1 MPSGRDA
8 GGSDDGELKDA
19 RAGEGT
25 DRGER
30 GHRKPRSTRLCCL
43 CPQERGPI
51 GLPVAVDPVVSK
63 GGCAP
68 PPLGH
73 FAGPFLPDRD
83 GIASTWVH
91 DSCVMWCPEVYFDQR
106 KQRLKNVTSALKRG
120 SYIKC
125 NHCGLK
131 GATVGCTLPQCPKSY
146 HLACAH
152 AAGSRF
158 NAEAFTVLCPDHGAD
173 RKRAPAPLWSK
184 TMNGDPA
191 TFLNGDEPR
200 SPHAPIERPKA
211 QTERPGLRRSKRK
224 RLQAKGEVP
233 REEDK
238 DRADMHSQAEK
249 ILAAVMAAG
258 QRLRKEEEHVS
269 DDEEAFAKRER
280 RRTVKDKSR
289 IPCVTVGGS
298 FRGGGVD
305 GDEGVEEAAGLEPGH
320 EALVDPTGLHDHEAV
335 AVRQVLA
342 DDAVEDASL
351 PARAGARSAERDR
364 RWERRGLGE
373 SGGGRACVVQR
384 ALPKARPREP
394 GTGTGRSMHVEAPQA
409 QEVEKDVGDVGG
421 ERGHQCRRAPTQN
434 HSTNDDDGPLE
445 PRQGHPR
452 PGRHAHVVEERSG
465 LPRDVGGERGREIG
479 RASCRERV

>member
-1 MPSGRDA
+1 MSGSAPMPSGRDA

-200 SPHAPIERPKA
+200 SPHAPVERPKA
-211 QTERPGLRRSKRK
+211 QTERPGLRRSKRR

-305 GDEGVEEAAGLEPGH
+305 GD
-320 EALVDPTGLHDHEAV
+320 D
-335 AVRQVLA
+335 
-342 DDAVEDASL
+342 SL
-351 PARAGARSAERDR
+351 PGGWETLAGMEREIKVLKEVALLPLVYPEAF
-364 RWERRGLGE
+364 ERLG
-373 SGGGRACVVQR
+373 V
-384 ALPKARPREP
+384 
-394 GTGTGRSMHVEAPQA
+394 
-409 QEVEKDVGDVGG
+409 
-421 ERGHQCRRAPTQN
+421 N
-434 HSTNDDDGPLE
+434 
-445 PRQGHPR
+445 
-452 PGRHAHVVEERSG
+452 PGRGVLLHGPPVRFFFF
-465 LPRDVGGERGREIG
+465 I
-479 RASCRERV
+479 